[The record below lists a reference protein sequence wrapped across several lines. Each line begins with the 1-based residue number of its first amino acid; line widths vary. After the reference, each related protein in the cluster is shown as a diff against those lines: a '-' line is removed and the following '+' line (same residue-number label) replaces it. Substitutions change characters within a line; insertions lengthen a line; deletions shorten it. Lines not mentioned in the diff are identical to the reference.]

1 MGGLRGGG
9 CRGDSGR
16 HHQVGRGRRRR
27 GGPRARPIR
36 TLSGERRRRRGGR
49 GYRTG
54 MESFITAYN
63 FLGHSNIFYVYRA
76 TLVVVDLG
84 WVDFDS
90 DVPSSCPAAQ
100 PVLPNPHW
108 PQQNREDIGTSK
120 YKSTQPRSATTSVT
134 L

>member
-1 MGGLRGGG
+1 MPSIYWNGGKEWNGEYCEEGGEG
-9 CRGDSGR
+9 WRACRKKWMVPQS
-16 HHQVGRGRRRR
+16 
-27 GGPRARPIR
+27 A
-36 TLSGERRRRRGGR
+36 TE
-49 GYRTG
+49 YR
-54 MESFITAYN
+54 
-63 FLGHSNIFYVYRA
+63 V
-76 TLVVVDLG
+76 TLVVADLG

-108 PQQNREDIGTSK
+108 PQQNRADIGTSK